1 MARRVQMSVD
11 PDFKS
16 FVRSKKKEFPGMS
29 DREIT
34 KELANELTG
43 KSLFNQ
49 DKKKGGKRNVTF
61 NL

>member
-11 PDFKS
+11 PDFKR
-16 FVRSKKKEFPGMS
+16 FVRSKKKDNPGMS

-34 KELANELTG
+34 KIISDDLTG
-43 KSLFNQ
+43 RSLFNQ
-49 DKKKGGKRNVTF
+49 KKGKRKNNVTF